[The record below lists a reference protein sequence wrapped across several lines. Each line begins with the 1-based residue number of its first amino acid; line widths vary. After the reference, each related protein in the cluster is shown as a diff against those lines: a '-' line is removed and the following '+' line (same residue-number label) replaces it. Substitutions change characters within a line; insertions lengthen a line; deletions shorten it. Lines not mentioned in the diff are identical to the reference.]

1 MTFPLARNELRPEL
15 LLEHVPGLKCR
26 QRVERGS
33 AHGERAAGAHTDT
46 RVQAEGRPF
55 PAPAPARMAVPGR
68 RDRGPGPPLLPG
80 TAVLNPLG
88 RLLHALLAR
97 VRGLAPRASAPP
109 VRRWRET
116 GAIPGHAKACACLSL
131 IASWLVLLSTRA
143 PDVVKIGCLPLFVA
157 MGLFFPRG
165 RTVDDHVRPE
175 LRSSCPVLTPR
186 SRTSRDCAA
195 GRRPSP

>member
-80 TAVLNPLG
+80 TAVLILSAACYTRSSPGFAAWLLEHPPRRSGDGG
-88 RLLHALLAR
+88 RPEPFPVTPRPAR
-97 VRGLAPRASAPP
+97 VSALSRAGLSFSLPTPPMWSRSAAC
-109 VRRWRET
+109 RSSWRS
-116 GAIPGHAKACACLSL
+116 AFS
-131 IASWLVLLSTRA
+131 S
-143 PDVVKIGCLPLFVA
+143 
-157 MGLFFPRG
+157 PRG